1 MMRLRL
7 CFLLAIVG
15 LFSPGAGAAACNGDT
30 GQMTINF
37 QNIKYLPSL
46 RNNTQMTSIMAD
58 SGSGFRFTCDP
69 QAQQAS
75 AIAVHY
81 AQTRTE
87 NESFINGRMVFESA
101 IPGIGYALGFQCD
114 GGPIHYLDGSGV
126 HDEEVCNS
134 SENHA
139 LLKQEHIVV
148 KAFITF
154 YKTGDVHLASGNHTN
169 ALPLGNVGK
178 LYVEIPGAGTTS
190 TPISADLTAMN
201 VDIGS
206 AGSCNVT
213 TPSIFVDLGKVNRVD
228 FKGVGQTAGA
238 VQTLTIPVY
247 CSQPANIKIGFF
259 GSPAATGMT
268 DTLAITQSPSSA
280 SGVGV
285 KLSYGNNGSNAPAAG
300 SSLHINEAGTLP
312 SLGQVTATDAAN
324 AQPFHFVAQ
333 LVQTES
339 TVTAGWANT
348 TATFALEYN

>member
-69 QAQQAS
+69 QAQQAG

-178 LYVEIPGAGTTS
+178 LYVEIPGAGTTG

-228 FKGVGQTAGA
+228 FKGVGQTAGTA
-238 VQTLTIPVY
+238 QTLTIPVY

-259 GSPAATGMT
+259 GTPAATGMT